1 MQEKLRVEGK
11 FGDAR
16 ELHVDS
22 LGVLGRRKMQE
33 NLPRI
38 PLDLWGDGDPR
49 GSTRILLCV
58 SASEASAFVV
68 IQEKSTRILFELSK
82 V

>member
-22 LGVLGRRKMQE
+22 LGVVGRRKMQE

-38 PLDLWGDGDPR
+38 LLDLWGDGDPR
-49 GSTRILLCV
+49 GIHPDSLGC
-58 SASEASAFVV
+58 
-68 IQEKSTRILFELSK
+68 
-82 V
+82 